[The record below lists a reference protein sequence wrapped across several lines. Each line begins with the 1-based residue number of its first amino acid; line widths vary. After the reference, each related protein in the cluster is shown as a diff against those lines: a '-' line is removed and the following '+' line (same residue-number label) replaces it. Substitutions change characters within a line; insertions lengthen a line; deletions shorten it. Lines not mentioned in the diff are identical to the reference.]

1 MNKKIINQLISKGKL
16 TISEK
21 IWIKSLKEFYKFFTK
36 NHKKVFNKALTNIAP
51 LLKTKQ
57 LRQKKKRFSLK
68 EFPYVIK
75 NGNRIAV
82 ALNFFLNETN
92 KKKEIKIY
100 KKLTNELVSAAKNL
114 GVSLSKKKSLYEHSF
129 VKKKYFY
136 YRWF

>member
-1 MNKKIINQLISKGKL
+1 MNKKIITQLQLKGKK

-21 IWIKSLKEFYKFFTK
+21 IWLNSLKRFYKSFVK
-36 NHKKVFNKALTNIAP
+36 NHKKFINKALTNTAP

-57 LRQKKKRFSLK
+57 LKQKKKRLTFK

-75 NGNRIAV
+75 KKNRISL
-82 ALNFFLNETN
+82 ALKFFFN
-92 KKKEIKIY
+92 KTKQKTEMKIH
-100 KKLTNELVSAAKNL
+100 KKLTDELIAAAKSSGPML
-114 GVSLSKKKSLYEHSF
+114 FKKKSLYEYAF

>member
-1 MNKKIINQLISKGKL
+1 MNKKIISQLQLKGKK

-21 IWIKSLKEFYKFFTK
+21 IWLNSLKRFYKSFNK
-36 NHKKVFNKALTNIAP
+36 NHQKFINKALTNIAP

-57 LRQKKKRFSLK
+57 LKQKKKRVVFK

-75 NGNRIAV
+75 KKNRV
-82 ALNFFLNETN
+82 SLALKFFFN
-92 KKKEIKIY
+92 KTKQKTEMKIH
-100 KKLTNELVSAAKNL
+100 KKLTDELIIAAKNI
-114 GVSLSKKKSLYEHSF
+114 GPGLSKKKSLYEYAF